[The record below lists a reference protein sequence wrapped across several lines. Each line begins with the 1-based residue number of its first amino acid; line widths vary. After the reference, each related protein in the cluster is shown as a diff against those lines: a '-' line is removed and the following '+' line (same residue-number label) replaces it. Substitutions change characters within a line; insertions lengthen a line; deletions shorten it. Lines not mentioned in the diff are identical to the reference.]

1 MGSTLNLPFPYS
13 APFHPLGQKK
23 KKKRKDP
30 GRTVGAPAMP
40 PLPRILRAQSQGRAS
55 LLWAPGTPC
64 TWPRSLSRVIS
75 CPHVSLTGPTRMSLG
90 CRSAESQTRDLT
102 HSSGRWIPRS
112 RCRQGRLLTRV
123 SPCPTGE
130 RLLSVS
136 LPHLSSLPSCILVL
150 MPVRLD

>member
-23 KKKRKDP
+23 KREKRPRPDRGCSGHASPPPHPQGSVP
-30 GRTVGAPAMP
+30 GKGLLTVGAGHT
-40 PLPRILRAQSQGRAS
+40 LH
-55 LLWAPGTPC
+55 
-64 TWPRSLSRVIS
+64 WPRSLSRVIS
-75 CPHVSLTGPTRMSLG
+75 CPRVSLTGPTRMSLG

-102 HSSGRWIPRS
+102 HSSGHWIPRS